1 MARLLNNNYLRSIS
15 GSYLSPDI
23 FLSVTRERKKGA
35 EAVSGQF
42 LLKTTRNKNWGWDV
56 EEEEVEVDVEVEAE
70 VEVVLLSENG
80 TPRKFLTTLVVT
92 EMVELLTMDRDDLS
106 SNLALNQD

>member
-1 MARLLNNNYLRSIS
+1 M
-15 GSYLSPDI
+15 
-23 FLSVTRERKKGA
+23 
-35 EAVSGQF
+35 
-42 LLKTTRNKNWGWDV
+42 
-56 EEEEVEVDVEVEAE
+56 EVEAQ

-106 SNLALNQD
+106 SNRALNQD